1 MKREILY
8 VDGYNMIGA
17 WPNLKRLQQRDEI
30 GTARDELLHE
40 LSNYGAFAGVEVI
53 VVFDAQ
59 LVPGITQRYE
69 QYDLE
74 VIFTQEGETADE
86 YIERSVGEENF
97 LVSNVKVATSD
108 LAEQWMIFQRG
119 ATRKSAN
126 ELWKDIKQTKQS
138 ITSEATA
145 YRFSQY
151 RRNSPITDEDQYR
164 LRKLYHQMVNQKTGE
179 KE

>member
-108 LAEQWMIFQRG
+108 LAE
-119 ATRKSAN
+119 
-126 ELWKDIKQTKQS
+126 
-138 ITSEATA
+138 
-145 YRFSQY
+145 
-151 RRNSPITDEDQYR
+151 
-164 LRKLYHQMVNQKTGE
+164 
-179 KE
+179 